1 LNKSRAN
8 GEIRQNPICPNYGML
23 SKLGIPYKSKK
34 NGKEEDNNF
43 YISSKNLIALSLI
56 SNPTFMTL

>member
-1 LNKSRAN
+1 M
-8 GEIRQNPICPNYGML
+8 CPNYGMP

-56 SNPTFMTL
+56 SNSTFMTL